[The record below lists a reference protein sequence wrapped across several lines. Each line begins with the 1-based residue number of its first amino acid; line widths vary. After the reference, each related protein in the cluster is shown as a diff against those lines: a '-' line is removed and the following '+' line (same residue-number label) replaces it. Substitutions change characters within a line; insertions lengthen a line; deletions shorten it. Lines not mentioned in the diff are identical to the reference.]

1 MKRCSLC
8 TLALLCLPAA
18 AGAAPPE
25 TPVVRVGSKKFTEGV
40 ILGELAAQLLQSAG
54 VRVIPRR
61 ELGGT
66 EVLWQALQAGD
77 IDVYAEYTGTLSQQI
92 LHVGADRLEAE
103 LAQRGVRMSKSLGF
117 NNSYTL
123 GMQAGVARQRDI
135 RTISDLRQYPDLKFG
150 FSDEF
155 LKRGDGWPGLQNRY
169 GLAGRWVR
177 GMDHDLAYRG
187 LVNGDIQVTDV
198 YETDGAVRRY
208 SLALLT
214 DDLHYFPAYAA
225 VLLYRADLP
234 ERVGPEAMASL
245 LRLEGSI
252 TEARMTE
259 MNYQA
264 EQQQGGEA
272 QVAADFLRDKFGVAA
287 EVAEPEGLARRLMRL
302 TAEHLLLV
310 GLSLAAAVLV
320 AVPLGVVAARHA
332 ALGQGILAVVGFFQT
347 VPSLALL
354 VVLIPLLH
362 IGVLPAVVA
371 LFLYSLL
378 PIVRNTYAGLQEIA
392 PSVRESAAALGLP
405 PGARLRLVELPL
417 ASRTILAGI
426 KTAAVINVGTA
437 TLGAIIGAGG
447 YGQPILTGV
456 RLNST
461 PLILEGAIPAA
472 VLALVVQGLF
482 EVAERTLTPRGLRLP
497 AA

>member
-1 MKRCSLC
+1 MKRL
-8 TLALLCLPAA
+8 LLLPVALLCLPAGPA
-18 AGAAPPE
+18 PAPAGQP
-25 TPVVRVGSKKFTEGV
+25 VRVGSKKFTEGV
-40 ILGELAAQLLQSAG
+40 ILGDMATQLLQSAG
-54 VRVIPRR
+54 VRAMHRR

-66 EVLWQALQAGD
+66 EVLWNALLAGD
-77 IDVYAEYTGTLSQQI
+77 IDVYAEYTGTLSKQL
-92 LHVGADRLEAE
+92 LHVEEARLEEE
-103 LAQRGVRMSKSLGF
+103 LTRRGVRMSRSLGF
-117 NNSYTL
+117 NNSYAL
-123 GMQAGVARQRDI
+123 GMRAGVARQRDI
-135 RTISDLRQYPDLKFG
+135 RTISDLRQYPDLAFG

-155 LKRGDGWPGLQNRY
+155 LNRGDGWPGLRQRY
-169 GLAGRWVR
+169 GLTPRSVR
-177 GMDHDLAYRG
+177 GLDHDLAYRG
-187 LVNGDIQVTDV
+187 LENGDIQVTDV

-225 VLLYRADLP
+225 VLVYRADLP
-234 ERVGPEAMASL
+234 ERAGPEGMKSL
-245 LRLEGSI
+245 LRLEGSL
-252 TEARMTE
+252 TEARMAE
-259 MNYQA
+259 LNYQA
-264 EQQQGGEA
+264 EEQRGGEA
-272 QVAADFLRDKFGVAA
+272 QIAAAFLREKFGVAGETA
-287 EVAEPEGLARRLMRL
+287 EQGLARTLLQL
-302 TAEHLLLV
+302 TGEHLLLV
-310 GLSLAAAVLV
+310 GLSLTAAILV
-320 AVPLGVVAARHA
+320 AVPLGVVGSRWP
-332 ALGQGILAVVGFFQT
+332 ALGQGILAVAGFFQT

-354 VVLIPLLH
+354 VFLIPLLH
-362 IGVLPAVVA
+362 IGVVPAVVA

-378 PIVRNTYAGLQEIA
+378 PIVRNTYAGLHDL
-392 PSVRESAAALGLP
+392 PGSVRESAAALGLP
-405 PGARLRLVELPL
+405 PLARLRLVELPL

>member
-1 MKRCSLC
+1 MRRWLFVPLL
-8 TLALLCLPAA
+8 LAGL
-18 AGAAPPE
+18 AAPAPAE
-25 TPVVRVGSKKFTEGV
+25 TPPTVHVGSKKFTEGV
-40 ILGELAAQLLQSAG
+40 LLGEMATQLLQNAG
-54 VRVIPRR
+54 VRAVHRR

-92 LHVGADRLEAE
+92 LHVPDDRLAEE
-103 LAQRGVRMSKSLGF
+103 LARRGVRMSKSLGF
-117 NNSYTL
+117 NNSYAL
-123 GMQAGVARQRDI
+123 GMRAGVARQRDI

-155 LKRGDGWPGLQNRY
+155 LNRGDGWPGLMRRY
-169 GLAGRWVR
+169 GLAGRDVR
-177 GMDHDLAYRG
+177 GLDHDLAYRA
-187 LVNGDIQVTDV
+187 LENGDIQVTDV

-208 SLALLT
+208 SLVLLT
-214 DDLHYFPAYAA
+214 DDRHYFPSYAA

-234 ERVGPEAMASL
+234 GRIPPAAMQSL
-245 LRLEGSI
+245 LRLEGNI
-252 TEARMTE
+252 TEAQMTE
-259 MNYQA
+259 LNYQA
-264 EQQQGGEA
+264 EQKHGDEA
-272 QVAADFLRDKFGVAA
+272 GIAADFLHEKFGVAT
-287 EVAEPEGLARRLMRL
+287 EVAEQGLAWELLRL
-302 TAEHLLLV
+302 TGQHLLLV
-310 GLSLAAAVLV
+310 GLSLAAAVLA
-320 AVPLGVVAARHA
+320 AVPLGIVAARHA
-332 ALGQGILAVVGFFQT
+332 GLGQVILAVVGFFQT

-362 IGVLPAVVA
+362 IGVVPAVVA

-378 PIVRNTYAGLQEIA
+378 PIVRNTYAGLHDIA

-405 PGARLRLVELPL
+405 ALARLRLVELPL

-482 EVAERTLTPRGLRLP
+482 ELAERTLTPRGLRLAP
-497 AA
+497 A